1 MNITFVISDFLST
14 LIPKIPKKYVP
25 KIYFISLMINILD
38 GQEIVGTGRPKNHC
52 FTSSHVFFMLFCYLF
67 FWMKPR
73 AEKFE
78 FFHFS
83 VNCHI

>member
-52 FTSSHVFFMLFCYLF
+52 FTSSHVFLCCFVICF
-67 FWMKPR
+67 FG
-73 AEKFE
+73 
-78 FFHFS
+78 
-83 VNCHI
+83 